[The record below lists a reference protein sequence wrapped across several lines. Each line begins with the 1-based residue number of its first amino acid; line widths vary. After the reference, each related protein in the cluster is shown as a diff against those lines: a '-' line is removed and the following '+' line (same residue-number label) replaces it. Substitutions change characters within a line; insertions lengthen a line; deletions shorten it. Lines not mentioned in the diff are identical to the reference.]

1 MNYSFL
7 RYGAAILWTIII
19 LIGCT
24 IPGPK
29 IEPVVTLNDKFMHI
43 AIFVGFAV
51 LWVLA
56 GRRPVWVLV
65 AGLLYGILIE
75 VIQGVLPINRS
86 ADVDDAVADFIGTLL
101 GVGLALGL
109 QKIIK
114 LKP

>member
-1 MNYSFL
+1 MM
-7 RYGAAILWTIII
+7 
-19 LIGCT
+19 IGCT

-29 IEPVVTLNDKFMHI
+29 IEPVITLNDKFMHI
-43 AIFVGFAV
+43 VIFMPFAV
-51 LWVLA
+51 LWIFA
-56 GRRPVWVLV
+56 GRRPLWVII

-86 ADVDDAVADFIGTLL
+86 ADVVDAVADFAGTLI

-114 LKP
+114 F